1 MRFIR
6 HVLAAL
12 SLSLIA
18 VAANATPAAPISG
31 TDFRVLEKAQPTEP
45 GKKVEVIEFFWYSCP
60 HCNAFEPMLADWVK
74 KQGDN
79 IVFKRVPVAFAEQ
92 MAAEQRLYYALEAM
106 GKSEEFQKKIFHAIH
121 VEQQKLNNE
130 VPITDFVVKNGID
143 KTKFVDLYNS
153 FSVQTKMRRATQM
166 Q

>member
-1 MRFIR
+1 
-6 HVLAAL
+6 
-12 SLSLIA
+12 
-18 VAANATPAAPISG
+18 
-31 TDFRVLEKAQPTEP
+31 
-45 GKKVEVIEFFWYSCP
+45 
-60 HCNAFEPMLADWVK
+60 MLADWVK

-143 KTKFVDLYNS
+143 KAKFVDLYNS